1 MTIERIPQQ
10 HYPKAEINRRGMAL
24 GLDFLVV
31 WLVSS
36 LLGSY
41 QVGIQFM
48 QILVFIF
55 GWLVLRV
62 LVVYNNQGQS
72 LGRWAFDLKVLAV
85 EGGEVVGR
93 IPQLPALLK
102 REAIIG
108 FGAILVSVAL
118 GNIRANPTAILLVIP
133 LAIDCGAALS
143 DTQMRQALHDRYAGT
158 FIVSS
163 RRGYSLDLKIKRL
176 VETLRRNVRR

>member
-1 MTIERIPQQ
+1 MTIERVPQK
-10 HYPKAEINRRGMAL
+10 HYPKAEINRRSMAL

-36 LLGSY
+36 LLGSN
-41 QVGIQFM
+41 QGSIQFI

-55 GWLVLRV
+55 GWLILRV
-62 LVVYNNQGQS
+62 LVVFNNKGQS
-72 LGRWAFDLKVLAV
+72 LGRWAFDLKVLEV
-85 EGGEVVGR
+85 EDGQVVGR
-93 IPQLPALLK
+93 IPQLLALFK
-102 REAIIG
+102 REAIIC

-118 GNIRANPTAILLVIP
+118 GNISANPTAILLVIP

-176 VETLRRNVRR
+176 VGTLRRNVRR